1 MSQTT
6 RERHSGRRPQRCVGR
21 RRQQGAAL
29 VIGLILLLI
38 LTLLA
43 VTGMNT
49 ATTELVM
56 AGNEQYRNNASHA
69 ASTGI
74 EEAIPGIGAVP
85 TTLGAGPVKV
95 GATPVPG
102 SDPAAAVVDK
112 YSTSTQ
118 YVGEETGLPQS
129 SANKFVGLHYVIT
142 STGTSARSAK
152 DVQSQGVL
160 VVAPAGSSGGDFGK
174 TGKGLGP

>member
-6 RERHSGRRPQRCVGR
+6 RERHSGRRPQQCVGR

-74 EEAIPGIGAVP
+74 EEAIPGIAAVP
-85 TTLGAGPVKV
+85 TVEAAPVTV
-95 GATPVPG
+95 APTPVPG
-102 SDPAAAVVDK
+102 SDPAPAVADT

-142 STGTSARSAK
+142 STGRSARSAK
-152 DVQSQGVL
+152 DVQLQGVL

>member
-1 MSQTT
+1 MGDTAQV
-6 RERHSGRRPQRCVGR
+6 HCPGRS
-21 RRQQGAAL
+21 RQQGAAL
-29 VIGLILLLI
+29 VVGLMLLLI

-56 AGNEQYRNNASHA
+56 AGNEQYRNNASRA

-85 TTLGAGPVKV
+85 TAVGAGPATV
-95 GATPVPG
+95 ASTPVPG
-102 SDPAAAVVDK
+102 SDPAAVVADT

-118 YVGEETGLPQS
+118 YVGEEMGLPQS

-142 STGTSARSAK
+142 STGTSARGAK
-152 DVQSQGVL
+152 DVQSQGL
-160 VVAPAGSSGGDFGK
+160 MVVAPAGSSGADYGRL
-174 TGKGLGP
+174 GKGLGP

>member
-1 MSQTT
+1 MSDTAQV
-6 RERHSGRRPQRCVGR
+6 HCPGRS
-21 RRQQGAAL
+21 RQQGAAL
-29 VIGLILLLI
+29 VVGLMLLLI

-74 EEAIPGIGAVP
+74 EEAIPAIGTVP
-85 TTLGAGPVKV
+85 TTV
-95 GATPVPG
+95 GAAPVSVPSTPMPG
-102 SDPAAAVVDK
+102 SDPAAVVAHTADT

-118 YVGEETGLPQS
+118 YAGEETGLPQS

-142 STGTSARSAK
+142 STGTSARGAK
-152 DVQSQGVL
+152 DVQSQGL
-160 VVAPAGSSGGDFGK
+160 MVVAPAGSSGADYGRL
-174 TGKGLGP
+174 GKGLGP